1 MQVIFIKD
9 LKNQGKK
16 GEIKQVK
23 DGYAENFLIKKG
35 YAIKATESNL
45 QNLAKEQANNQ
56 KQEEKQIM
64 EAKDLKTKLEKETLT
79 FKVKTGLGDKVYG
92 SISIKQIKEELASLG
107 YNISKQQIKLDTPLS
122 NLGFHTINIELH
134 KSVTAKL
141 KIHIIK

>member
-122 NLGFHTINIELH
+122 TLGFHTINIELH

>member
-64 EAKDLKTKLEKETLT
+64 EAKDLKTKLEKETLF

>member
-79 FKVKTGLGDKVYG
+79 FKVKTGLCDKVYG

>member
-122 NLGFHTINIELH
+122 TLCFHTINIELH

-141 KIHIIK
+141 KIHIKK